1 MTARRERLAAPDVL
15 RVASVFIVAWFHIWQ
30 QSWLDPG
37 FHIGSYYVNLQQVV
51 RHGYM
56 MVDELLLL
64 SGFLLALPWA
74 RRHMRGEAQQTPEE
88 HYRRRFWRIVPSY
101 YLTVFVMLWA
111 WAIPHRLYSSVWALG
126 KDLWAHLTF
135 THTLFYDSY
144 LLSPLS
150 GVLWTLA
157 VEVQFYILW
166 PLLARYFVRKPGQT
180 CAALVL
186 AAFAYRAWVYGE
198 PDCSVYFNQLPA
210 QLDLYACGMAAAMV
224 LARLEASGRPGEK
237 VRRWL
242 APAGMVLAFLGM
254 LLVMY
259 AQPVGD
265 YEAIR
270 HGQMNWRPL
279 LGLLGGAFLVCGCL
293 APAGLAR
300 ALGNPV
306 TRFFADISFN
316 FYMWHQ
322 FLALRWKD
330 WHIPPYTSELPNQA
344 YEQPWQFWYTMVCF
358 VFAAVIAA
366 GLTWFWEKPVQR
378 WGLRLT
384 EARGPAEKT

>member
-1 MTARRERLAAPDVL
+1 MTGRRERLAAPDVL
-15 RVASVFIVAWFHIWQ
+15 RVASIFIVAWFHIWQ

-37 FHIGSYYVNLQQVV
+37 FIVGKYYVNLQQIV

-74 RRHMRGEAQQTPEE
+74 RRHLRGQPQETAEE
-88 HYRRRFWRIVPSY
+88 HYRKRFWRIVPSY
-101 YLTVFVMLWA
+101 YLTVFVMLLA
-111 WAIPHRLYSSVWALG
+111 WAIPQGLYRSGWVMV

-166 PLLARYFVRKPGQT
+166 PLLARYFIRKPAGT

-186 AAFAYRAWVYGE
+186 IAFTYRAWVYGE
-198 PDCSVYFNQLPA
+198 PDCSMYFNQLPA
-210 QLDLYACGMAAAMV
+210 QLDLYACGMAAA
-224 LARLEASGRPGEK
+224 LIFARLEASGKPDRQT
-237 VRRWL
+237 RRVI
-242 APAGMVLAFLGM
+242 APVGMVAAFCGM

-259 AQPVGD
+259 AQPVSD

-293 APAGLAR
+293 APEGLAR
-300 ALGNPV
+300 AVGNPL
-306 TRFFADISFN
+306 TRCLSDISFN

-330 WHIPPYTSELPNQA
+330 WHIPPYASELPNQA
-344 YEQPWQFWYTMVCF
+344 YEQPWQTIYTLVCF
-358 VFAAVIAA
+358 LFAAIIAA
-366 GLTWFWEKPVQR
+366 GLTYFWEKPMQR
-378 WGLRLT
+378 LGLRLT
-384 EARGPAEKT
+384 RPKQKPDS